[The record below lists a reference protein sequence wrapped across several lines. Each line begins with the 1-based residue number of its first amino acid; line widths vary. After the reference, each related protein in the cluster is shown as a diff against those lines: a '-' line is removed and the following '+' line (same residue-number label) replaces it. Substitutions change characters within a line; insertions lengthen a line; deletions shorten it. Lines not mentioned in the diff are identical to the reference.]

1 MTENAGKHEGKNNS
15 ISIDSNL
22 RIIFGITLMAVLGV
36 SSITPA
42 FPRIVKE
49 FQISAGSIGL
59 LITVFTLPG
68 VILTPVLGVLAD
80 RFGRKTILVPALLL
94 FGIAGGACVFAGS
107 FDVLLILRF
116 FQGVGAASL
125 GSLNVTL
132 IGDLYPGNKRTTA
145 MGYNASVLSIGTAS
159 YPLIGGALAMF
170 AWFYPFALPVLA
182 IPLGFIVMYMLKNP
196 EPENTQTLKAYIKS
210 AWQSLKSRKVLVLF
224 IASIFTFII
233 LYGPYL
239 TYFPIFI
246 ENAFSGSSLVIGII
260 MSSMSVTTAIT
271 SSQLGKL
278 AKSFSKKDLMR
289 AAFILYAIALI
300 ITPFVPGKWYLIIP
314 AVTFGLGQGV
324 NIPSL
329 QTLLAELAPIEYR
342 AAFMSVNG
350 MVLRLG
356 QTLGPVIMGLF
367 YAMWGIEITF
377 FAGAGFAVLM
387 FFILLAYK

>member
-1 MTENAGKHEGKNNS
+1 MTENAGKQGEKNNS
-15 ISIDSNL
+15 VSIDRNL

-68 VILTPVLGVLAD
+68 VILTPVFGVLAD
-80 RFGRKTILVPALLL
+80 RFGRKTTLVPALLL

-116 FQGVGAASL
+116 FQGLGAASL

-196 EPENTQTLKAYIKS
+196 EPEKNQTLKAYIKN
-210 AWQSLKSRKVLVLF
+210 AWQSLKNRKVLVLF

-289 AAFILYAIALI
+289 AAFILYAIALV

-314 AVTFGLGQGV
+314 AVIFGLGQGV

>member
-1 MTENAGKHEGKNNS
+1 MIQNTAKYKKKNNS
-15 ISIDSNL
+15 FSIDRNL

-42 FPRIVKE
+42 FPKIVKE
-49 FQISAGSIGL
+49 LQISAGSIGL

-80 RFGRKTILVPALLL
+80 RFGRKTILAPALFL
-94 FGIAGGACVFAGS
+94 FGIAGTACTFATS
-107 FDVLLILRF
+107 FEVLLILRF
-116 FQGVGAASL
+116 FQGAGAASL
-125 GSLNVTL
+125 GALNVTL

-182 IPLGFIVMYMLKNP
+182 IPLGFIVIYMLKNP
-196 EPENTQTLKAYIKS
+196 EPENNQTFKAYIKS
-210 AWQSLKSRKVLVLF
+210 AWQSLNNRKVLVLF

-260 MSSMSVTTAIT
+260 LSSMSITTAIT

-289 AAFILYAIALI
+289 AAFILYAIALL
-300 ITPFVPGKWYLIIP
+300 ITPFVTGMWYLIIP
-314 AVTFGLGQGV
+314 AVIFGLGQGV

-329 QTLLAELAPIEYR
+329 QALLAELAPIEYR

-356 QTLGPVIMGLF
+356 QTLGPVITGMF

-377 FAGAGFAVLM
+377 FAGAGFGVLM